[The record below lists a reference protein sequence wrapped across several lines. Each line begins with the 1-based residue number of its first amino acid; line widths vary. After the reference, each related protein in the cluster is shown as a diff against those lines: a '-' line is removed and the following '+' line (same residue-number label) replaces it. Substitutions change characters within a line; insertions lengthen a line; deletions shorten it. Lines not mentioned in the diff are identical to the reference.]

1 MARKPRSDGFG
12 SDCRDRLPYSR
23 VVGAGPCDRR
33 YELLVVVYACLS
45 EGDESVSAR
54 FSFLGSSRSRF
65 GAVFF
70 SSCDF
75 YLLSVSV
82 RNRMNAI
89 CCECQGRFLA
99 GRFLHLPVDGA
110 AFRPSI
116 PSLSSL
122 PIAQQV
128 WCRKAAEREI
138 GWSSGTVDDD
148 VESGCAG
155 KAMVCFRVPSM
166 FAPGISIVC

>member
-1 MARKPRSDGFG
+1 MLRMSGPIFGRSF
-12 SDCRDRLPYSR
+12 P
-23 VVGAGPCDRR
+23 A
-33 YELLVVVYACLS
+33 
-45 EGDESVSAR
+45 
-54 FSFLGSSRSRF
+54 
-65 GAVFF
+65 
-70 SSCDF
+70 
-75 YLLSVSV
+75 
-82 RNRMNAI
+82 
-89 CCECQGRFLA
+89 
-99 GRFLHLPVDGA
+99 LPVDGA